1 MIVRHE
7 TIQQRIKS
15 DQLGREE
22 LVVEGFLSPNKDQHD

>member
-7 TIQQRIKS
+7 TIISKIKS

-22 LVVEGFLSPNKDQHD
+22 LVVEGFLAPNEDQDD